1 MRHSHKQPQS
11 RPKPSIVPYLLMLG
25 GVVLLGLT
33 AFLFWR
39 GNASPKAAIEV
50 KGSPAL
56 KADKESVD
64 LGEVKLGQ
72 TVQVSFQ
79 ISNAGDKPLRFTEKP
94 YVEVKEGC

>member
-1 MRHSHKQPQS
+1 MPHSHK
-11 RPKPSIVPYLLMLG
+11 RPAPASKPSLVPFALIFSSAILFGVTVFMLL
-25 GVVLLGLT
+25 
-33 AFLFWR
+33 R

-56 KADKESVD
+56 KVDKDSVD
-64 LGEVKLGQ
+64 LGDVKLGQ

-79 ISNAGDKPLRFTEKP
+79 ISNAGDQPLRFAEKP